1 LNNNNQKAVT
11 WIIIMAV
18 FIIQL
23 LVYTWCRMQCV
34 RTGYEISKETDNY
47 HKQIAIQN
55 TLKIELERLK
65 SPERIARIAKYQLGL
80 VTPDEHQKININ
92 Q

>member
-1 LNNNNQKAVT
+1 M
-11 WIIIMAV
+11 II
-18 FIIQL
+18 FILQL

-34 RTGYEISKETDNY
+34 RTGYEISIETEEY
-47 HKQIAIQN
+47 HKQISIQN

-80 VTPDEHQKININ
+80 VTPGENQKINIAN
-92 Q
+92 ELY